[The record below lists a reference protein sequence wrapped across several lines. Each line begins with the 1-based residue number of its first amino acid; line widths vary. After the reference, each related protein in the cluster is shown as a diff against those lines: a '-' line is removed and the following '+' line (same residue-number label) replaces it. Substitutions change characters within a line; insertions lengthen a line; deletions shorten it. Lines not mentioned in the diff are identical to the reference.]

1 MAYVA
6 AGGDTLDYV
15 ADPANGLRLS
25 GVEITVLNGDT
36 DEVVTDLL
44 DASGDPCTVWTSD
57 SNGQFAGSVPD
68 TLNSYKVQV
77 TDSLGTS
84 TYGPRVPS
92 GLATSM
98 VTRIGAL
105 ESSMDALVPIGP
117 TGAVPRRGQTT
128 PVTTFQAG
136 HGWSVTGTGATSNL
150 NDSSDFAL
158 GTQSL
163 SATSSGAGDNTNIT
177 IAGAASVDLTG
188 QQIRLLLK
196 VDNLDALDEMY
207 LWAGDTGYTNYY
219 VIPIYSSGVS
229 KTLLEGE
236 WQWLEMNMTAAVV
249 GAGSPDW
256 SAVTTWLLRFA
267 DDTTSTVTV
276 HINAIG
282 HAPDQTTYPNGVLSI
297 AFDDSYASQYSI
309 AAPIM
314 DAHGFPGCAF
324 TLVDALSSS
333 ASYMTLAQLRELRE
347 WHGWEIAGH
356 SYASASHNT
365 RWTNL
370 DPSDLADELR
380 SLKMWLVSNG
390 FGGDADYVAYPG
402 GEFDLDTERAVARYF
417 SAARTIAASPY
428 QPLPAVNPHRLRA
441 KTVANTTATALL
453 TGMIDTAYAGGSWLI
468 LVFHNIAAVASEAT
482 DYATAD
488 FTTVVD
494 YAATVGIPVRTIGE
508 VLQSI

>member
-1 MAYVA
+1 MGYLQ

-15 ADPANGLRLS
+15 ADRANGVRLA

-68 TLNSYKVQV
+68 TLTSYKVRV
-77 TDSLGTS
+77 TDAVGTS

-98 VTRIGAL
+98 VTRIGSL
-105 ESSMDALVPIGP
+105 ESAMDALVPIGP

-150 NDSSDFAL
+150 NDTSDYSL

-163 SATSSGAGDNTNIT
+163 SATSNG
-177 IAGAASVDLTG
+177 AGAATNIRKTGVTNVDLTG
-188 QQIRLLLK
+188 RQIRILVK
-196 VDNLDALDEMY
+196 VDGLADLDSMSMY
-207 LWAGDTGYTNYY
+207 AGDTAFANFYI
-219 VIPIYSSGVS
+219 IPIYTPGVS
-229 KTLLEGE
+229 KTLIEGE
-236 WQWLEMNMTAAVV
+236 WTWLEFNATDAEVGDGTPNWATITA
-249 GAGSPDW
+249 W
-256 SAVTTWLLRFA
+256 QLRFT
-267 DDTTSTVTV
+267 DDTTGPVTV

-356 SYASASHNT
+356 SYSSTAHNT

-453 TGMIDTAYAGGSWLI
+453 TGMIDSAVAGGSWLI